1 MRKIKRVDRKKAP
14 MKILHIIP
22 SVSLVYGGPSQM
34 VIGLCSAL
42 AELGHQV
49 TIVTTNSNGDRG
61 QPPLD
66 VPIGIPLRQDA
77 GFDILYFNCKPFKRY
92 KFSLG
97 LFQWLNQHV
106 HEYDIA
112 HIHALFSPISSIAA
126 TIARRQNVPYVL
138 RPLGTLDPADL
149 KKKQLYAQLLERAN
163 LAGASALHFTS
174 DQEAKISERF
184 GVNTI
189 DWVLPLGVQLPEPE
203 QTPEALRSQ
212 YNIPNDRPILLYMS
226 RIEPKKGFDLLIP
239 ALKTIAQNTNFHF
252 ILAGANP
259 QEPDYASHIK
269 NQVEQAI
276 GNDRLTCTGFVSGA
290 LKRDLLELADLFV
303 LPSYY
308 ENFGIAV
315 AEAMSVGIAVVIS
328 DQVHIHTD
336 ITRSDSGWVCQCEAD
351 SLARSLKIALEDKAM
366 RHTKGQNAEQF
377 ANATYSWAAIAP
389 QLIQKYET
397 LLPQTR

>member
-1 MRKIKRVDRKKAP
+1 
-14 MKILHIIP
+14 
-22 SVSLVYGGPSQM
+22 M
-34 VIGLCSAL
+34 VIGLCGAL
-42 AELGHQV
+42 AALGHDV

-61 QPPLD
+61 QAPLD
-66 VPIGIPLRQDA
+66 VPIGVPLRQDA

-97 LFQWLNQHV
+97 LFQWLTQHIRD
-106 HEYDIA
+106 YDVA
-112 HIHALFSPISSIAA
+112 HIHALFSPVSSIAA
-126 TIARRQNVPYVL
+126 TIARLQNVPYIL

-149 KKKQLYAQLLERAN
+149 QKKRLAKQLYAQLLERPN
-163 LAGASALHFTS
+163 LAGSSALHFTS
-174 DQEAKISERF
+174 DQEAKISKRF

-189 DWVLPLGVQLPEPE
+189 DWVLPLGVQLPAPE
-203 QTPEALRSQ
+203 QSTDQLRSQ
-212 YNIPNDRPILLYMS
+212 YQVPTDRPILLYMS

-239 ALKTIAQNTNFHF
+239 ALKTIAPDTDFHL

-259 QEPDYASHIK
+259 QDPDYAESIRT
-269 NQVEQAI
+269 QVEKAI
-276 GNDRLTCTGFVSGA
+276 GSDRLTCTGFVSGA

-315 AEAMSVGIAVVIS
+315 AEAMSVGIPVVIS

-336 ITRSDSGWVCQCEAD
+336 ITHSDSGWVCECEAD
-351 SLARSLKIALEDKAM
+351 SLARSLKAALTSKTL
-366 RHTKGQNAEQF
+366 RQTKGQNAAKF
-377 ANATYSWAAIAP
+377 ANTTYSWAAIAP

-397 LLPQTR
+397 LLTKTR